1 MDRKSHF
8 KIFVIFIKLNLG
20 KEFKLCQLK
29 RQRELKKIGRIIISL
44 NNGKMIDISLA
55 VVLKINLVYKIN
67 QTEFTGRIHNVD
79 KNEK

>member
-1 MDRKSHF
+1 MS
-8 KIFVIFIKLNLG
+8 IK
-20 KEFKLCQLK
+20 KKK
-29 RQRELKKIGRIIISL
+29 TVKKIGRIIISL

-67 QTEFTGRIHNVD
+67 QTEFTGRIHNFD